1 MTLENLI
8 ITYGYPA
15 VFVGTFLEGETV
27 LILGGLAA
35 HLGYL
40 NFPGVAVVAFAGSLL
55 GDQLAFYL
63 GRRSGDR
70 LLEKWPGLK
79 KRVLMI
85 HSKTIRFRSWIVLAF
100 RFFYGFRNLIPFTLG
115 MSSIS
120 YQKFFA
126 LNALGAALWVVT
138 IGTGGFLFG
147 KAMEAVLGNARHY
160 EVEIMAVIAAAG
172 LVSWLIHLLRARR
185 AIRSS

>member
-1 MTLENLI
+1 MTLESI
-8 ITYGYPA
+8 VITYGYPA
-15 VFVGTFLEGETV
+15 VFIGTFLEGETV
-27 LILGGLAA
+27 LIIGGLAA

-40 NFPGVAVVAFAGSLL
+40 NFSGVAGAAFAGSLL

-63 GRRSGDR
+63 GRHSGNR

-79 KRVLMI
+79 TRVLKI
-85 HSKTIRFRSWIVLAF
+85 HSKTARYRSWIVLAF
-100 RFFYGFRNLIPFTLG
+100 RFFYGLRNLIPFTLG

-126 LNALGAALWVVT
+126 LNSLGAALWVVT
-138 IGTGGFLFG
+138 IGAGGFLFG
-147 KAMEAVLGNARHY
+147 KIMEAVLGNVRRY

-172 LVSWLIHLLRARR
+172 LVTWLTHLLRARR

>member
-8 ITYGYPA
+8 ITYGYPV

-27 LILGGLAA
+27 LILGSLAA

-40 NFPGVAVVAFAGSLL
+40 HFPQVAGTAFAGSLL

-63 GRRSGDR
+63 GRSSGDR
-70 LLEKWPGLK
+70 MLEKWPGLK
-79 KRVLMI
+79 ARVLKI
-85 HSKTIRFRSWIVLAF
+85 HSRTARYRSWIVLAF
-100 RFFYGFRNLIPFTLG
+100 RFFYGFRNLVPFTLG
-115 MSSIS
+115 MSSIT

-147 KAMEAVLGNARHY
+147 KAMEAALGNVRHY

-172 LVSWLIHLLRARR
+172 LISWLIHLFRARR
-185 AIRSS
+185 TLRSL